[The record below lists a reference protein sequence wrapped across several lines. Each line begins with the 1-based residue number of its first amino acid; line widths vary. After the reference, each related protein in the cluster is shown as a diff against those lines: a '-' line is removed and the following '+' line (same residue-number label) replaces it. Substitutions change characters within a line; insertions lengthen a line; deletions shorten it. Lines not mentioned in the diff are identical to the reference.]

1 MGSLKKTVVLLLSI
15 ISAIQMFSFPVYA
28 LRDNKYII
36 DSKKDY
42 YEYDEISYE
51 WSWITDEKNR
61 DNIILFDGNRP
72 ATQAGIV
79 DDAGIRYY
87 PDHPVIKLVPDSING
102 KPVVEI
108 EGSCV
113 ATEFDLNPKNKYM
126 ECIDNVIFSKD
137 GKTLMAYSQNNLRES
152 YSIPEE
158 TEIIGCLA
166 VAYSDNLKEVIIP
179 ESTNK
184 IEYAA
189 FVGCDQLSEV
199 IFLPGNSGLYIEKY
213 VFWASY
219 NLKEITLPS
228 FNVKI
233 DRSAFDKPENVPQL
247 ITYEQ
252 PVPKAENRTVKWD
265 KIPKASYYEVYQKL
279 GSGEYKLLTTTK
291 GTSCRFGT
299 LKSGCEYT
307 FAVKPIAVIPA
318 ANYDKK
324 EDEGYFPETFTI
336 EGTMSEDISVIG

>member
-1 MGSLKKTVVLLLSI
+1 MKKIKTAVMLLSVI
-15 ISAIQMFSFPVYA
+15 LAVQAFSFPVYA

-51 WSWITDEKNR
+51 WSWITNEKNR

-72 ATQAGIV
+72 PTEVGIV

-87 PDHPVIKLVPDSING
+87 PDHPVTKLVPDSING

-113 ATEFDLNPKNKYM
+113 ASEFDLNPKNKYM
-126 ECIDNVIFSKD
+126 ECIDNVIFGKD
-137 GKTLMAYSQNNLRES
+137 GKTLMSYSQNNPRES
-152 YSIPEE
+152 YSIPEG
-158 TEIIGCLA
+158 TEVIGCLA
-166 VAYSDNLKEVIIP
+166 IAYSDNLKEVIIP

-184 IEYAA
+184 IDYAA
-189 FVGCDQLSEV
+189 FVGCDKLSEV
-199 IFLPGNSGLYIEKY
+199 IFLPGNSEMYIEEY
-213 VFWASY
+213 AFWSSY

-233 DRSAFDKPENVPQL
+233 DRSAFDKSVDVPLL

-252 PVPKAENRTVKWD
+252 PVPKAENRTIKWD
-265 KIPKASYYEVYQKL
+265 KIPNASYYEVYQKL
-279 GSGEYKLLTTTK
+279 SNGEYKLLKTTK
-291 GTSCRFGT
+291 GTSCKFTT
-299 LKSGCEYT
+299 LKQGSEYI

-324 EDEGYFPETFTI
+324 EDEGYFPETFTV
-336 EGTMSEDISVIG
+336 EGTMSEDIAVQG